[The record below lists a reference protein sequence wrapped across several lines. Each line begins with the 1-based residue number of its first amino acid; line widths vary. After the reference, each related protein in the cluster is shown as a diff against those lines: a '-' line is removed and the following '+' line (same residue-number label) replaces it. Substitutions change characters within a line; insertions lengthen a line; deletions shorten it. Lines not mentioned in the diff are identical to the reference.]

1 MSDKVHRIAI
11 VGTTYPY
18 RGGLAAFNE
27 RLARQFMAEG
37 HEVQIFTFTMQYPDF
52 LFPGKTQYSD
62 SPAPK
67 DLKITR
73 TMNSIA
79 PWSWWKTARLLKK
92 AKIDVLVI
100 KFWIPLM
107 APCLGTIARLARRQG
122 IQVVSVLD
130 NVIPHEPH
138 FWDKWLIRYFVRS
151 VDRFV
156 AMSESVRQDCLKFLP
171 RDKQNCVKLS
181 PHPLY
186 DNFGEAV
193 EKRKARE
200 ELGLPGDKT
209 ILLFFGFIRD
219 YKGLDVLMKAYA
231 EAIQSKVESRKSK
244 AELLLVVAGE
254 FYNNGEQYKQLEQ
267 ELGLE
272 GTIAWH
278 TDFIPDERVRLYF
291 SASDMIVQPYKTAT
305 QSGVT
310 QIAYHFERPMLVT
323 NVGGLAEI
331 VPDGKVGYVC
341 PVDEHAIA
349 QALVQFAEMP
359 ADEREKL
366 FGENIKKEKQ
376 KYAWSVMTRAI
387 LE

>member
-1 MSDKVHRIAI
+1 MKDKLNIALL
-11 VGTTYPY
+11 GTAYPY

-37 HEVQIFTFTMQYPDF
+37 HDVQIFTFTMQYPDF

-107 APCLGTIARLARRQG
+107 APCLGTIAQLARRQG
-122 IQVVSVLD
+122 IQVVSILD

-138 FWDKWLIRYFVRS
+138 FWDKWLIRYFIRS

-219 YKGLDVLMKAYA
+219 YKGLDELMRAYA
-231 EAIQSKVESRKSK
+231 EAIETKDERQKTKDK
-244 AELLLVVAGE
+244 LLLVVAGE
-254 FYNNGEQYKQLEQ
+254 FYNNGEQYKLLEQ

-291 SASDMIVQPYKTAT
+291 SAADMIVQPYKTAT

-331 VPDGKVGYVC
+331 VPNGKVGYVC

-349 QALVQFAEMP
+349 EALVQFAEMP
-359 ADEREKL
+359 AEEREKQ

-376 KYAWSVMTRAI
+376 KYAWSVMTAAI
-387 LE
+387 LNS